1 MNRANNILIVYFTDA
16 ESESDSINLY
26 KKFND
31 VINDDVIKQKRKEGW
46 EKGGQE

>member
-1 MNRANNILIVYFTDA
+1 MKADGFKMNRANNVLIVYFTDV

-31 VINDDVIKQKRKEGW
+31 VINDDVIQQKR
-46 EKGGQE
+46 Q